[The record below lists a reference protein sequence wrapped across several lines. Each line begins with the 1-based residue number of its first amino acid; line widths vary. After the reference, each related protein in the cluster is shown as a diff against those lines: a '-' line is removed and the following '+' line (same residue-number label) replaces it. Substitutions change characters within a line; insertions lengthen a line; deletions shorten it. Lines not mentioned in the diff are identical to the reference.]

1 MNAKFKIQIIQILLS
16 CIKDSGFMWMV
27 HYLLP
32 ICHFSKWHIYKNGLT
47 NVNPG
52 SIFDFQLNFISS
64 IITSGYKWM
73 GMPWPCGI
81 YITKSG
87 LINQLSR
94 TVSVLNVTDAAI
106 SVSRNV
112 HSTILLWS
120 HICQNS
126 YDKEVESVLNC
137 LKLALYAIEK
147 LEALEREIG
156 IDLWPVVG
164 HILRAFFGNTF
175 S

>member
-1 MNAKFKIQIIQILLS
+1 MNTQ
-16 CIKDSGFMWMV
+16 
-27 HYLLP
+27 
-32 ICHFSKWHIYKNGLT
+32 
-47 NVNPG
+47 
-52 SIFDFQLNFISS
+52 
-64 IITSGYKWM
+64 
-73 GMPWPCGI
+73 WPCGI

-106 SVSRNV
+106 SVPRNV
-112 HSTILLWS
+112 HSTIHLWS

-147 LEALEREIG
+147 LKALERE
-156 IDLWPVVG
+156 
-164 HILRAFFGNTF
+164 LRAFFGNTF